1 MYRRAPLSAVSGT
14 ASGHFNGE
22 NSHAHEEARCRPD
35 IAEITLGAAAV
46 LATGPA
52 QAAGTVATTAKLTM
66 NQQTTVKGQYGDAI
80 GYLEATVADP
90 LGGLVYTGSA
100 VLQRRLP
107 GRSWADVKT
116 DPDTTD
122 GVRFDSYGSHAKGN
136 VRYRFHYL
144 GGTDPDTST
153 TYDPSYSNVVTVITL
168 WNFKDTSACPHGRC
182 HISGHLIPRTA
193 RHKITVQVKHGS
205 WQRYRVVRT
214 TSRGAYRIGVT
225 GSRSG
230 TKYRM
235 IIARTRSITATSK
248 RYRVIRVTAQNAA
261 GAISP
266 R

>member
-1 MYRRAPLSAVSGT
+1 MRAT
-14 ASGHFNGE
+14 K
-22 NSHAHEEARCRPD
+22 
-35 IAEITLGAAAV
+35 LGAVLASLTITAGAVAV

-52 QAAGTVATTAKLTM
+52 QAVDTTATTAKLTM
-66 NQQTTVKGQYGDAI
+66 NQQTRIKGQYGDLI
-80 GYLEATVADP
+80 GYLEASVADP
-90 LGGLVYTGSA
+90 NGGSVYTGSA

-107 GRSWADVKT
+107 GRSWADAKT
-116 DPDTTD
+116 DPDTSD
-122 GVRFDSYGSHAKGN
+122 GVRFDSYGSHARGN
-136 VRYRFHYL
+136 VQYRFHYL

-153 TYDPSYSNVVTVITL
+153 TYDPSYSNSITVTTL
-168 WNFKDTSACPHGRC
+168 WNFKDTSACPHGHC
-182 HISGHLIPRTA
+182 HISGRLIPRTA

-214 TSRGAYRIGVT
+214 TSRGAYRIAVA

-248 RYRVIRVTAQNAA
+248 RYQVVTVSGRSAA
-261 GAISP
+261 RAISP